1 MLDIE
6 DSYRLFG
13 KIEYR
18 RDKPA
23 LNSIALIQVSGCL
36 HTVFLG
42 LRPYIGEGLRK
53 GLIFDSPGTLSFA
66 EIDLIRNSLDE
77 KVLIACLC
85 DSKGL

>member
-18 RDKPA
+18 RDEPA
-23 LNSIALIQVSGCL
+23 LSSIALIHVCGCL
-36 HTVFLG
+36 HTVVSG
-42 LRPYIGEGLRK
+42 LRPDIGEGLRK
-53 GLIFDSPGTLSFA
+53 GLIFDSPGTLSFT
-66 EIDLIRNSLDE
+66 EVNRVRNSLNE